1 MRRWKAIAKATALE
15 ILSEPLSLLVLLA
28 ALALSTLAPAF
39 HYHQFGEASRM
50 ARDSGLSAL
59 FTCGTV
65 MAVIGTIRSFRREIE
80 SGTAEMALSH
90 PVSRRCFVLSKTI
103 GAFFALMV
111 FWAIVSL
118 QTCII
123 VNGAEIGGMIASSK
137 GDVARLWGPSFSIGM
152 AVMTLPLVAGAL
164 LNRFF
169 GFRFVP
175 TAFALALMTALCG
188 AAYRMDVAMMQRLL
202 PVQFLILTLS
212 AVYLFASAAFAVRFR
227 SNVAVSSVFAVVAAS
242 IPFIG
247 NYYLSDALSD
257 GGAVPWTYA
266 AVAAAALLP
275 AVAAFAVLASVL
287 FNERDIA

>member
-1 MRRWKAIAKATALE
+1 M
-15 ILSEPLSLLVLLA
+15 VL
-28 ALALSTLAPAF
+28 
-39 HYHQFGEASRM
+39 
-50 ARDSGLSAL
+50 
-59 FTCGTV
+59 
-65 MAVIGTIRSFRREIE
+65 
-80 SGTAEMALSH
+80 
-90 PVSRRCFVLSKTI
+90 
-103 GAFFALMV
+103 
-111 FWAIVSL
+111 
-118 QTCII
+118 
-123 VNGAEIGGMIASSK
+123 
-137 GDVARLWGPSFSIGM
+137 
-152 AVMTLPLVAGAL
+152 
-164 LNRFF
+164 
-169 GFRFVP
+169 
-175 TAFALALMTALCG
+175 
-188 AAYRMDVAMMQRLL
+188 RLL